1 MFESLAIYL
10 KEKGDLTDEELKL
23 VEEVVMQKKLRK
35 RQYLLQ
41 EGNVSKNVSFIAKGC
56 LRLYRVGKDDAE
68 HVLRF
73 GIEKWWIS
81 DFDSFHS
88 ARPSKYNIDALED
101 SELLMIEKEK
111 YDHLLVTIP
120 NFQNLIRK
128 LEARNFE
135 VSQER
140 ILSNI
145 SESPQEK
152 YDNFLKMFPQIYNR
166 VPLHMVASF
175 LGVSRET
182 LSRVRQQY
190 AKGN

>member
-23 VEEVVMQKKLRK
+23 VEEVAISKKIRK

-41 EGNVSKNVSFIAKGC
+41 EGNVSKHISFIVKGC

-73 GIEKWWIS
+73 GIEQWWIS
-81 DFDSFHS
+81 DFESFHS
-88 ARPSKYNIDALED
+88 ALPSKNNIDALED
-101 SELLMIEKEK
+101 SELLMITKENFE
-111 YDHLLVTIP
+111 HLLLTIP
-120 NFQNLIRK
+120 NFQILIKK
-128 LEARNFE
+128 LEAKNFE
-135 VSQER
+135 VNQER

-152 YDNFLKMFPQIYNR
+152 YDNFLRVCPLIHNR